1 MRTLR
6 EAVIVDAIRTP
17 TGKGK
22 PGGALADTH
31 PVDLFAH
38 VLRALVDRTGID
50 AGRIDDVI
58 GGNVTQIGQQGGNI
72 TRQAVLAAGYPEHVP
87 ATTVDRKCGSS
98 QQAAHFAAQAIM
110 AGSMDLVVA
119 GGVEMLSRVRMQS
132 NTAGADHLGDGVRA
146 RYPDGLVNQGIAAE
160 RVAAKWSITREECD
174 ALSLASHQ
182 RAHHATE
189 QGWFAEEIL
198 PVPGHD
204 GTPVTADEGIR
215 PGTTMEKLASL
226 DAVFGTDEARRQH
239 PDLPWIVTAGNSSQI
254 SDGAS
259 AVLVAAADVAE
270 QLGLRPRAR
279 FVDFAVVG
287 DDPTMMLTAI
297 IPATQKALD
306 RAGLTL
312 DDIDLFEVNEAF
324 ASVPLAWMKEMGVT
338 DERVNVNGGAIAL
351 GHPLGCSGTRLM
363 TTLLHELERRDG
375 RYGLQVM
382 CEAGGQANATIIE
395 RLPA

>member
-22 PGGALADTH
+22 PGGALSAIH
-31 PVDLFAH
+31 PVDLFAT
-38 VLRALVDRTGID
+38 VLRALVERTGID
-50 AGRIDDVI
+50 PARIEDVI
-58 GGNVTQIGQQGGNI
+58 GGNVTQVAQQGGNI
-72 TRQAVLAAGYPEHVP
+72 TRQAVLAAGYPERVP

-110 AGSMDLVVA
+110 AGAMDVVVA

-132 NTAGADHLGDGVRA
+132 NTAGADHLGEGVRA
-146 RYPDGLVNQGIAAE
+146 RYPDGLVSQGIAAE
-160 RVAAKWSITREECD
+160 RVAQKWAITRQESD
-174 ALSLASHQ
+174 RLSLDSHQ

-189 QGWFAEEIL
+189 QGWFATEIL
-198 PVPGHD
+198 PVETTE
-204 GTPVTADEGIR
+204 GTVTRDEGIR
-215 PGTTMEKLASL
+215 PATTMERLSGLDPAFASE
-226 DAVFGTDEARRQH
+226 EARRDH
-239 PDLPWIVTAGNSSQI
+239 PDLPWVVTAGNASQI

-259 AVLVAAADVAE
+259 AVMVTAAETAE
-270 QLGLRPRAR
+270 RLGLRARAR

-297 IPATQKALD
+297 IPATEMVLD

-312 DDIDLFEVNEAF
+312 ADIDLFEVNEAF
-324 ASVPLAWMKEMGVT
+324 ASVPLAWMRELGVT
-338 DERVNVNGGAIAL
+338 SDRVNVNGGAIAL

-363 TTLLHELERRDG
+363 TTLLHELERRGG

-395 RLPA
+395 RIDA